1 MSSWEN
7 HFISWTSIDWNIPYL
22 ILKYEDLVN
31 NSESEIKKLLSFCEL
46 TFDENCLKHHENK
59 RVIKTIS
66 FNQARK
72 PIYKTSLGSYTGYE
86 NYLTA
91 LKDLT

>member
-1 MSSWEN
+1 MMKFWKNFFSN
-7 HFISWTSIDWNIPYL
+7 NIYD
-22 ILKYEDLVN
+22 LKYEDLVN
-31 NSESEIKKLLSFCEL
+31 DSENEIKKLLSFCEL
-46 TFDENCLKHHENK
+46 TWDENCLKHYENK

-72 PIYKTSLGSYTGYE
+72 PIYNTSLKSYTGYE